1 MENDRRAVDHWQLK
15 KEVSLGDLIAIFIAI
30 MAVITAYQRLDGRV
44 TEVEITS
51 RVNTA
56 AITATMNELK
66 VEMRELRN
74 DIKRI
79 IGDNGSKK

>member
-15 KEVSLGDLIAIFIAI
+15 KEVSLGDLIAIAIAI

-56 AITATMNELK
+56 AIANTMNELK

-79 IGDNGSKK
+79 IGNGHDGK

>member
-15 KEVSLGDLIAIFIAI
+15 KEVSLGDLIAIAIAI